1 MKQWGVFTSFY
12 NGITI
17 DNSDIAIDFFDTED
31 AASAE
36 ALREA
41 WKCYKSIQKNEI
53 VYFYGKSY
61 EKISY
66 EYKLEYSPTNRDVVI
81 YERRGYEAVPVRKWS
96 WKEAYELDF
105 TDQIITL

>member
-1 MKQWGVFTSFY
+1 MKQWGVFTNFY

-41 WKCYKSIQKNEI
+41 WKCYKSIQKNEAA
-53 VYFYGKSY
+53 YFYGKSY
-61 EKISY
+61 EKIAY
-66 EYKLEYSPTNRDVVI
+66 EYELEYSPTNRDVVI
-81 YERRGYEAVPVRKWS
+81 YERRGDEAVPVRKWS

-105 TDQIITL
+105 TDQITTL